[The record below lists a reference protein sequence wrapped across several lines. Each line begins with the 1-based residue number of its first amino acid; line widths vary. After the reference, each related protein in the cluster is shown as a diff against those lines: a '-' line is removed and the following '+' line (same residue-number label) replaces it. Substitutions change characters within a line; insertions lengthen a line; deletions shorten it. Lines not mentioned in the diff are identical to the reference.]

1 MMKKI
6 VSKIIASM
14 LVLIML
20 LAYTATIGIYAK
32 KVYATENTLEVQGV
46 KTNNENVE
54 FDAYFVNGKTK
65 THEIESKIGEGS
77 SIYLSIA
84 VKNAGYL
91 KNAKVEFEGNEENSN
106 ANFLVKE
113 LTQANQAISAVNT
126 TENYIELNQINKNEQ
141 ANIQIPICFDNKD
154 KISLNEFS
162 KENIAK
168 LTGTYVDANGKEKQ
182 IKAQIKIKLDWTQDT
197 EIALEEQIVK
207 YIPYTVDSQNGVI
220 MQTVVRASVLNNNM
234 PVKEENI
241 EITVPTIANTKPTSV
256 NVAANTTKATNGD
269 ENAVAFTKDDY
280 TYDETSGKIT
290 ITVKNN
296 VDEQGNITWNKNAQD
311 EFIVT
316 YLYSQ
321 EILNN
326 MPQDGNKV
334 QLETKAN
341 ITTYGAKENTL
352 TKTITSEALLK
363 DNISSIVNIEVA
375 TNVEQ
380 LSKGYIYA
388 NYEAEE
394 KIETEYKEIIN
405 TNIGSRILTDNI
417 VLYSNVDNFVKYENT
432 KGATT
437 VNNTNYAYIK
447 ELKIEKEI
455 YDKFIG
461 EEGYINL
468 YQASTLIST
477 INKDTQVKEDK
488 NIVVDLSEFNI
499 NELTIITSKPLVE
512 GNLKIELTKALKGDI
527 GYSKSQMKAFTALEV
542 NASLK
547 AMNNGIIF
555 DEQSA
560 SKNINFTEPKSTAEI
575 SINNE
580 NLSTVVTNKDVEL
593 RAILKTNSLDYN
605 LYKNPSITI
614 TMPSYIESMTVKSAQ
629 VLFDD
634 ELKIQTAN
642 LVENTDG
649 TKAVVLQLE
658 GTQTKYNIGN
668 IAGGTNI
675 VITADIDVN
684 KLTPN
689 TKAEIKMNY
698 TNENTIQE
706 TASVMRAR
714 SIAQAP
720 VEQNETST
728 VVGFTAPTGIVTMN
742 GIAGYKEG
750 AEELTSISGE
760 EKIATIDIMSASKEA
775 TFNMSV
781 MNNYNNTIENVVILG
796 RTPFAGNKEII
807 TAKDL
812 SSTMNLG
819 LTTPITVNGI
829 DSAKVAIYYS
839 ENGEATTDLNNSANG
854 WTQTITDLSKVK
866 SYLIVTNNYVMNTA
880 DSITFTYNALIP
892 ENLQHNQSAYET
904 YAVYFTNNLETG
916 IIEDKQET
924 AKVGVTTGKG
934 PVLEAEITSN
944 VEENEYVLSG
954 NLIKYTVTVKNTG
967 DIAAENVVAKIK
979 KSAYYLKSVQMIDEE
994 KETYDYSKENTA
1006 DENNYNE
1013 ITYEIG
1019 NIKPGETV
1027 SKEIWLEVQRITLVE
1042 DFCKDESHY
1051 ITEESEYGTEEN
1063 PDERKTIIYHDPNI
1077 IHDLNDYKM
1086 ETTLKTVLTA
1096 NNLEKEIEIDDVKSN
1111 IKNSFFSIKTE
1122 LNMNDMQSLAEGEEF
1137 VYKVTTYSY
1146 ANTTKPILQI
1156 NIPEELEYKKVT
1168 AGNKFEDGVVTE
1180 KEIENSRV
1188 NYNKDIQTLKIDM
1201 SESKETLEN
1210 IDIYLKVKQTE
1221 EKVYTKEI
1229 ELFSTISANNV
1240 NAEYSKTLKANIVKN
1255 ALKITQ
1261 TSSIPTETKI
1271 ENNEEYQYK
1280 IIIESEGEKTGKS
1293 TYINLTDKLP
1303 KEITFIKAT
1312 QKGQDGQ
1319 EKELPAYLQD
1329 DNSINIGISIEEG
1342 TSKEVTIYVK
1352 AKTQDTETKI
1362 TNEIEAYT
1370 SENEKIEV
1378 NSISHTIEAIDID
1391 NINTDGQITKRISGQ
1406 VWLDENKNGQK
1417 DEEETKISNVTAMLL
1432 NNSTGKLVAN
1442 SSGEV
1447 TKEITTEEGTYTFR
1461 NVPQGKYT
1469 VIFLYDTANYSSTS
1483 YKKEGIDET
1492 KNSDAIDTQITLDGT
1507 KQTVAIT
1514 EEITITDSNIYNIDL
1529 GLVVN
1534 LKFDLKLDKTVSK
1547 ITVQDSTGTK
1557 KYDYEDT
1564 KLAKKDLIGKQI
1576 NSTTIVVEYKI
1587 KVTNE
1592 GAVSGY
1598 VKKIAD
1604 YVPSELKFSSELN
1617 KDWYEGQNGTIYN
1630 ASLANTLINP
1640 GETKEVTL
1648 LLTKKLSEEN
1658 IGLIHNSAEIYEAYN
1673 DLGLE
1678 DIDSTPG
1685 NKQTD
1690 EDDQSSADVLLT
1702 VKTGETIL
1710 FIGLTLGIISTIA
1723 IGAYVIKRKILK

>member
-256 NVAANTTKATNGD
+256 NVAANTTKAINGD

-316 YLYSQ
+316 YLYPQ

-394 KIETEYKEIIN
+394 KIETEYKEIVN

-477 INKDTQVKEDK
+477 INKDTQVTEDK

-580 NLSTVVTNKDVEL
+580 SLSTVVTNKDVEL

-642 LVENTDG
+642 LVENEDG

-720 VEQNETST
+720 VEQNEAST

-934 PVLEAEITSN
+934 PVLEAEISAN
-944 VEENEYVLSG
+944 VEEGETVLSDSQ
-954 NLIKYTVTVKNTG
+954 IIYTVTVKNTG
-967 DIAAENVVAKIK
+967 DLPATNLKITLPVPEGTEYRGLTDTTIYCENGKQTTKINQLNVNETIEKKFAIVAKR
-979 KSAYYLKSVQMIDEE
+979 L
-994 KETYDYSKENTA
+994 
-1006 DENNYNE
+1006 
-1013 ITYEIG
+1013 
-1019 NIKPGETV
+1019 
-1027 SKEIWLEVQRITLVE
+1027 
-1042 DFCKDESHY
+1042 
-1051 ITEESEYGTEEN
+1051 EEN
-1063 PDERKTIIYHDPNI
+1063 PDKYCTNDSHFEITKDTTETGIVFTKKEHKADVQDDVSSYRNNI
-1077 IHDLNDYKM
+1077 SVQAVITYN
-1086 ETTLKTVLTA
+1086 E
-1096 NNLEKEIEIDDVKSN
+1096 LEKEISTNILTNN
-1111 IKNSFFSIKTE
+1111 IKNTNFKIEQKLSLVEEINESEKLLTNLESGEILLEGETLLYDISIKNYYNTNNTILE
-1122 LNMNDMQSLAEGEEF
+1122 
-1137 VYKVTTYSY
+1137 TYI
-1146 ANTTKPILQI
+1146 PI
-1156 NIPEELEYKKVT
+1156 ELEYTKVILET
-1168 AGNKFEDGVVTE
+1168 IKDGEEEIQDLDDSKVIYDKNTGKLQIKGLNGKVNSQEIVHIYTKVKE
-1180 KEIENSRV
+1180 TKEEMYNKEIKFKAYV
-1188 NYNKDIQTLKIDM
+1188 LADGID
-1201 SESKETLEN
+1201 
-1210 IDIYLKVKQTE
+1210 
-1221 EKVYTKEI
+1221 
-1229 ELFSTISANNV
+1229 
-1240 NAEYSKTLKANIVKN
+1240 AEYTNEFTTNIIKN
-1255 ALKITQ
+1255 TLKITQ
-1261 TSSIPTETKI
+1261 TSSIPEGEI
-1271 ENNEEYQYK
+1271 IADQEIFVYK
-1280 IIIESEGEKTGKS
+1280 ILIESIGKNIERS
-1293 TYINLTDKLP
+1293 ININLKDKLP
-1303 KEITFIKAT
+1303 KELGLDKVTRIVDKNEEKIYGKLTEDNNLNIST
-1312 QKGQDGQ
+1312 EIQEGQSQ
-1319 EKELPAYLQD
+1319 Q
-1329 DNSINIGISIEEG
+1329 IC
-1342 TSKEVTIYVK
+1342 IYVHATRQEEDIK
-1352 AKTQDTETKI
+1352 IVNEVEASIGEKT
-1362 TNEIEAYT
+1362 
-1370 SENEKIEV
+1370 IEV
-1378 NSISHTIEAIDID
+1378 NSISHTIKATDYE
-1391 NINTDGQITKRISGQ
+1391 NINNSDENKHTRKISGQ
-1406 VWLDENKNGQK
+1406 VWIDENKDGIKDK
-1417 DEEETKISNVTAMLL
+1417 DEQRVQNIQVMLL
-1432 NNSTGKLVAN
+1432 NKSTGNLQKD
-1442 SSGEV
+1442 
-1447 TKEITTEEGTYTFR
+1447 TQITTEEGKYAFTG
-1461 NVPQGKYT
+1461 VPKGKYT

-1483 YKKEGIDET
+1483 YRKDGVDST
-1492 KNSDAIDTQITLDGT
+1492 VNSDAIDIQITLDGIKRT
-1507 KQTVAIT
+1507 AAIT
-1514 EEITITDSNIYNIDL
+1514 EEIVISDSNIYNIDL

-1534 LKFDLKLDKTVSK
+1534 PKFDLKLDKTVSK

-1557 KYDYEDT
+1557 TYDYEDT
-1564 KLAKKDLIGKQI
+1564 KLAKRDLIGKQI

-1723 IGAYVIKRKILK
+1723 IGAYVIKRKIIG